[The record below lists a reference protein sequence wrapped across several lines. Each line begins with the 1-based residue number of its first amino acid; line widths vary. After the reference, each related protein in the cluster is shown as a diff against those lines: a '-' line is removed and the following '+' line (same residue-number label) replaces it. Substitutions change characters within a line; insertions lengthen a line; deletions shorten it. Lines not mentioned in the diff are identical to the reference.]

1 MRSIRVDEAPGPI
14 GPYSQAVECQG
25 LVFCSGQLGILPEDG
40 TLPSGTAA
48 QARQA
53 LLNLQAVLRGA
64 GSSLSKALKVTVY
77 LTDLRDFSSVNQV
90 YAEFFTEPFPAR
102 TAVQVAALPK
112 GAAVEIDVIATR

>member
-1 MRSIRVDEAPGPI
+1 
-14 GPYSQAVECQG
+14 VECQG
-25 LVFCSGQLGILPEDG
+25 LVFCSGQLGIVPEDG
-40 TLPSGTAA
+40 TLPSGTEA

-64 GSSLSKALKVTVY
+64 GSSLSKALRVTVY
-77 LTDLRDFSSVNQV
+77 LTDLGDFSSVNQV